1 METILTRQG
10 DGYLLSGQKM
20 WITSASLADVGIIW
34 ARLDE
39 KKIQGVLLDM
49 KAPGVRV
56 EDIGGEGSLRAA
68 ATGGIYK
75 DEVDIEEEEFLPGEK
90 GLRGALQSLDKA
102 RYGLAGGALRAAKG

>member
-56 EDIGGEGSLRAA
+56 EDIGGKWALRASA
-68 ATGGIYK
+68 SGGIYV
-75 DEVDIEEEEFLPGEK
+75 DEVCREEKDILPGAK
-90 GLRGALQSLDKA
+90 GLSAGFECLSKG
-102 RYGLAGGALRAAKG
+102 RYGM

>member
-10 DGYLLSGQKM
+10 DGYWLSGQKM
-20 WITSASLADVGIIW
+20 WITSASLAYVGIIW

-56 EDIGGEGSLRAA
+56 EDIGGKWSLRAS
-68 ATGGIYK
+68 ATGVIYM
-75 DEVDIEEEEFLPGEK
+75 DEVYIEEKDFLPGGK
-90 GLRGALQSLDKA
+90 GLRGACPCFN
-102 RYGLAGGALRAAKG
+102 